1 MPWAVCVHGPN
12 PRKAISMNSATHASD
27 VNISLHPQHRRLV
40 RGVAMGAWLAAA
52 CVMPAMAQTTSAVA
66 ESVTPTA
73 PIEEPGWTFEVTPYA
88 WLAGIKGDIKT
99 GRLPQTS
106 VDMSFSDVFKV
117 LDFAVMGSFEARKQ
131 RWGFLFD
138 AQYLKASD
146 SATSSTTGSL
156 GVTRQASAD
165 ITIKETVVAAAV
177 TYRLSQGPTLVDAVG
192 GLRYVNINAD
202 ATIGASL
209 FGAGGLGAAATVSR
223 SAEKSWTDAY
233 AGVRVQQPIAE
244 GWSLVGYLDAGG
256 GGSDFTWQAIAGANY
271 QFSKSMT
278 GKFGYRVLK
287 IDYDKDQF
295 TYDARTQGIYLGL
308 GFAF

>member
-1 MPWAVCVHGPN
+1 M
-12 PRKAISMNSATHASD
+12 
-27 VNISLHPQHRRLV
+27 SL
-40 RGVAMGAWLAAA
+40 GACLAAA
-52 CVMPAMAQTTSAVA
+52 CAAPAMAQTTSAVA

-88 WLAGIKGDIKT
+88 WLAGIKGDVKA

-106 VDMSFSDVFKV
+106 VDMSFSDVFDV
-117 LDFAVMGSFEARKQ
+117 LDFAAMGSLEARKQ

-138 AQYLKASD
+138 AQYLKVSE

-156 GVTRQASAD
+156 GVTRKANAD

-192 GLRYVNINAD
+192 GLRYVNIDAD

-209 FGAGGLGAAATVSR
+209 FASGGQGVAGTVSR

-233 AGVRVQQPIAE
+233 VGVRVQQPIAE
-244 GWSLVGYLDAGG
+244 NWSLVGYLDAGG

-295 TYDARTQGIYLGL
+295 VYDARTQGVYLGL

>member
-1 MPWAVCVHGPN
+1 
-12 PRKAISMNSATHASD
+12 MNSATRESD
-27 VNISLHPQHRRLV
+27 ANSPLCQQPRSLV
-40 RGVAMGAWLAAA
+40 RGAALGAWLAAA
-52 CVMPAMAQTTSAVA
+52 CVVPAMAQTNAAAAEPVA
-66 ESVTPTA
+66 STAPA

-88 WLAGIKGDIKT
+88 WLAGIKGDVKA

-106 VDMSFSDVFKV
+106 VDMSFSDVFDV
-117 LDFAVMGSFEARKQ
+117 LDFAAMGSLEARKQ
-131 RWGFLFD
+131 RWGVLLD
-138 AQYLKASD
+138 AQYLKVSE

-156 GVTRQASAD
+156 GVARKASAD

-192 GLRYVNINAD
+192 GLRYVNIKAD

-209 FGAGGLGAAATVSR
+209 FASGGQSVAGTVSR

-233 AGVRVQQPIAE
+233 VGVRVQQPIAE
-244 GWSLVGYLDAGG
+244 NWSLVGYLDAGG
-256 GGSDFTWQAIAGANY
+256 GGSDYTWQAIAGANY

-295 TYDARTQGIYLGL
+295 IYDARTQGIYLGL